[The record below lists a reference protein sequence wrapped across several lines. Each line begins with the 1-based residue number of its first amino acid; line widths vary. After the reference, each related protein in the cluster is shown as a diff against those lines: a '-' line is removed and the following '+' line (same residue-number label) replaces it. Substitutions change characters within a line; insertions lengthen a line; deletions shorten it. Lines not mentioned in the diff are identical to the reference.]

1 MFHHRKSAFA
11 RNISDLEGR
20 LHALEDELERTGR
33 TAGRRASA
41 GISAAGDQI
50 GDAVA
55 SAVGEIVDRFRSGR
69 RLAGDGAMRAANQT
83 VKFGGKIGND
93 ALHRIASEV
102 EHRPLV
108 TLGIAIGVGILIGI
122 VGAGVSAASRP
133 TDRGKAA

>member
-1 MFHHRKSAFA
+1 MFHHRRSEFA

-20 LHALEDELERTGR
+20 LHALENALERTGR

-50 GDAVA
+50 GDTVAPAV
-55 SAVGEIVDRFRSGR
+55 SEIVDRFSSGR
-69 RLAGDGAMRAANQT
+69 RLAGDKAMRAAKQT

-108 TLGIAIGVGILIGI
+108 TLGIAIGVGVLIGI
-122 VGAGVSAASRP
+122 AGAGVSAASRP
-133 TDRGKAA
+133 ANRRGSA

>member
-20 LHALEDELERTGR
+20 LHALENELERTGR

-55 SAVGEIVDRFRSGR
+55 SAVSEIVDRLRSGGR
-69 RLAGDGAMRAANQT
+69 VAGDEAVRIGNQT
-83 VKFGGKIGND
+83 LKFGGKIGND
-93 ALHRIASEV
+93 ALGRITSEV

-108 TLGIAIGVGILIGI
+108 TLGIALGVGVLIGLL
-122 VGAGVSAASRP
+122 AHGVSAASRP
-133 TDRGKAA
+133 INRREFA